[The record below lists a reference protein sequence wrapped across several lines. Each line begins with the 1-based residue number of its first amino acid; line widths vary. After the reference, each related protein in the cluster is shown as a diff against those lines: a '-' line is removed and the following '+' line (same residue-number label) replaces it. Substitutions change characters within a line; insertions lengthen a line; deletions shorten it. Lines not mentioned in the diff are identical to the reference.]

1 MADVGASCLLVVTPS
16 YYKSRMDAST
26 LVQYFHQVAG
36 ESNLPIMLY
45 NVPANTGIDMSAET
59 VLAAAEHRNI
69 ISIKDSSGRIDK
81 MGAIVQRADH
91 GFAVLA
97 GSGGYLLGALAV
109 GAVGAVAALANIAA
123 SRLHAVIADFEQG
136 ELDSARQMQ
145 IDLVELNTAVTAR
158 YGVAGLKAA
167 MDLLG
172 YYGGPVRGPLLD
184 LDQASRK
191 DLRAIIVRAG
201 LL

>member
-1 MADVGASCLLVVTPS
+1 
-16 YYKSRMDAST
+16 
-26 LVQYFHQVAG
+26 
-36 ESNLPIMLY
+36 
-45 NVPANTGIDMSAET
+45 
-59 VLAAAEHRNI
+59 
-69 ISIKDSSGRIDK
+69 
-81 MGAIVQRADH
+81 
-91 GFAVLA
+91 
-97 GSGGYLLGALAV
+97 
-109 GAVGAVAALANIAA
+109 
-123 SRLHAVIADFEQG
+123 
-136 ELDSARQMQ
+136 MQ